1 MKRLI
6 VLFTVLILF
15 SSCNEYQK
23 AMKSEDIAL
32 KFEVATKLYDK
43 GDFGRAIL
51 LIEQIAPAFKG
62 KPQAEKLFYMY
73 SQSLYKTEQFG
84 LAAYQF
90 ESFSS
95 SYPKSEKAEEAFFL
109 SAKCFAEISPR
120 YSLDQA
126 DTNKALV
133 KIQEYI
139 DRYPDSKNLEE
150 ANELTRVLRNKLEQK
165 AFENAKQFNTI
176 SDYKASIVALDNFI
190 VDFPGTPYKEEAL
203 YIKLDSAYLLAIN
216 SVQNKMEERLN
227 NAKVAYENLMKFKND
242 TKYKEKADKMLASI
256 DKELQQFSK

>member
-1 MKRLI
+1 MKRII

-23 AMKSEDIAL
+23 AMKSEDVAF
-32 KFEVATKLYDK
+32 KFDVATKLYDK
-43 GDFGRAIL
+43 GDLGRAIL

-73 SQSLYKTEQFG
+73 SQSLYKTEQYG

-95 SYPKSEKAEEAFFL
+95 AYPKSEKAEEAFYL
-109 SAKCFAEISPR
+109 SAKCYANISPR
-120 YSLDQA
+120 YSLDQV
-126 DTNKALV
+126 DTNKALA
-133 KIQEYI
+133 KMQEYI
-139 DRYPDSKNLEE
+139 DRYPESKNMDE
-150 ANELTRVLRNKLEQK
+150 ANEITRVLRNKLEQK

-190 VDFPGTPYKEEAL
+190 VDFPGTPYKEDAL

-216 SVQNKMEERLN
+216 SVQSKMEERLN
-227 NAKVAYENLMKFKND
+227 NAKVAYENLIKFNNE
-242 TKYKEKADKMLASI
+242 TKYKNKADKMLASI
-256 DKELQQFSK
+256 EKELQQFSK

>member
-1 MKRLI
+1 MKRFI

-15 SSCNEYQK
+15 SSCSEYQK
-23 AMKSEDIAL
+23 AMKSEDVAY
-32 KFEVATKLYDK
+32 KFDVATKLYDK
-43 GDFGRAIL
+43 GDLGRAIL

-73 SQSLYKTEQFG
+73 SQSLYKTEQYG
-84 LAAYQF
+84 LAAFQF

-95 SYPKSEKAEEAFFL
+95 SYPKSEKAEEAFYL
-109 SAKCFAEISPR
+109 AAKCYANISPK

-126 DTNKALV
+126 DTNMALT
-133 KIQEYI
+133 KMQEYI
-139 DRYPDSKNLEE
+139 DRYPDSQNLIE
-150 ANELTRVLRNKLEQK
+150 ANEITSNLRNKLERK

-176 SDYKASIVALDNFI
+176 SDYKASIIALDNFI
-190 VDFPGTPYKEEAL
+190 SDFPGTPFKEEAL
-203 YIKLDSAYLLAIN
+203 YVKYDSAYLLAMN

-227 NAKVAYENLMKFKND
+227 NAKVAYEKLIKFKSD
-242 TKYKEKADKMLASI
+242 TKYKNKADKMLASI

>member
-1 MKRLI
+1 MKRFI

-23 AMKSEDIAL
+23 AMKSEDVAF
-32 KFEVATKLYDK
+32 KFDIATKLYDK
-43 GDFGRAIL
+43 GDLGRAIL

-73 SQSLYKTEQFG
+73 SQSLYKTEQYG
-84 LAAYQF
+84 LAAFQF

-95 SYPKSEKAEEAFFL
+95 SYPKSEKAEEAFYL
-109 SAKCFAEISPR
+109 AAKCYANISPK

-126 DTNKALV
+126 DTNMALT
-133 KIQEYI
+133 KMQEYI
-139 DRYPDSKNLEE
+139 DRYPESQNLNE
-150 ANELTRVLRNKLEQK
+150 ANEIISNLRNKLERK

-176 SDYKASIVALDNFI
+176 SDYKASIIALDNFI
-190 VDFPGTPYKEEAL
+190 SDFPGTPFKEEAL
-203 YIKLDSAYLLAIN
+203 YIKLDSSYLLAMN

-227 NAKVAYENLMKFKND
+227 NAKVAYDKLIKFKSD
-242 TKYKEKADKMLASI
+242 TKYKNKADKMLASI
-256 DKELQQFSK
+256 EKELQQFSK

>member
-1 MKRLI
+1 MKRFI

-15 SSCNEYQK
+15 SSCSEYQK
-23 AMKSEDIAL
+23 AMKSEDVAF
-32 KFEVATKLYDK
+32 KFDIATKLYDK
-43 GDFGRAIL
+43 GDLGRAIL

-73 SQSLYKTEQFG
+73 SQSLYKTEQYG
-84 LAAYQF
+84 LAAFQF

-95 SYPKSEKAEEAFFL
+95 SYPKSEKAEEAFYL
-109 SAKCFAEISPR
+109 SAKCYANISPK

-126 DTNKALV
+126 DTNMALA
-133 KIQEYI
+133 KMQEYI
-139 DRYPDSKNLEE
+139 DRYPESQNLNE
-150 ANELTRVLRNKLEQK
+150 ANEITSNLRNKLERK

-176 SDYKASIVALDNFI
+176 SDYKASIIALDNFI
-190 VDFPGTPYKEEAL
+190 SDFPGTPFKEEAL
-203 YIKLDSAYLLAIN
+203 YIKYDSAYLLAMN

-227 NAKVAYENLMKFKND
+227 NAKVAYDKLIKFKSD
-242 TKYKEKADKMLASI
+242 TKYKNKADKMLASI